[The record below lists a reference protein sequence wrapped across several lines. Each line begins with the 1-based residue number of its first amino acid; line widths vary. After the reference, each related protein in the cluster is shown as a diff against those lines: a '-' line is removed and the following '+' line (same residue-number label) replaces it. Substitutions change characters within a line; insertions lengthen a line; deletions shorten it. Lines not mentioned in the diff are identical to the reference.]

1 MKKFILCIAVVLSAM
16 LAQAKE
22 CTVVVKG
29 GVKQS
34 PTSTEVK
41 IEQGNESDTIVI
53 VPGVNATDFEVTI
66 SDTSGNVVAQY
77 YLSADTSTPVDVNT
91 PDLPDT
97 YVVEVRDNR
106 GIVFSGYELQ

>member
-1 MKKFILCIAVVLSAM
+1 MKRIILCIAVVLSAM
-16 LAQAKE
+16 LVQAKE
-22 CTVVVKG
+22 QTIVVKKDPLSSKG
-29 GVKQS
+29 N
-34 PTSTEVK
+34 TEVK

-66 SDTSGNVVAQY
+66 SDTFGNVVAQY

-106 GIVFSGYELQ
+106 GIVFSGYEFQ

>member
-1 MKKFILCIAVVLSAM
+1 MKKTILLIAVILSAVF
-16 LAQAKE
+16 AQAKE
-22 CTVVVKG
+22 QTVVVKKDPHFPKG
-29 GVKQS
+29 N
-34 PTSTEVK
+34 TEVK

-53 VPGVNATDFEVTI
+53 VPGINATDFEVTI
-66 SDTSGNVVAQY
+66 RDTSGNTIVQY

-106 GIVFSGYELQ
+106 GIVFSGYEIQ